1 MPIRHHAA
9 IPSLVIAPHI
19 PKFTQFMKVKAGE
32 IVTVGKEDDE
42 YPGWLW
48 CTDSRGL
55 SNWVPKEF
63 LKMVDASKPQGLR
76 PTNESISNASI
87 DAAPSAVEGRAELLV
102 DYDATELT
110 VQVGE
115 SVTVYGEQSGWLWC
129 LTASGK
135 WGWIPKECVAR

>member
-9 IPSLVIAPHI
+9 IPSLIIAPHT

-32 IVTVGKEDDE
+32 IVAVGKEDNE

-48 CTDSRGL
+48 CTDSRGI

-63 LKMVDASKPQGLR
+63 LKIIEDPKQAVGHEEVSVPPSSFQRKL
-76 PTNESISNASI
+76 ESSI
-87 DAAPSAVEGRAELLV
+87 TRAEFLV

-115 SVTVYGEQSGWLWC
+115 TVTVYSEQSGWLWC

-135 WGWIPKECVAR
+135 WGWVPKECVAR

>member
-9 IPSLVIAPHI
+9 IPSLVIAPHT
-19 PKFTQFMKVKAGE
+19 PKFTEFIKVKAGE
-32 IVTVGKEDDE
+32 IIAVGKEDDE

-48 CTDSRGL
+48 CTDSRGI

-63 LKMVDASKPQGLR
+63 LKMEEMSKPSSSFQRKL
-76 PTNESISNASI
+76 ESRILS
-87 DAAPSAVEGRAELLV
+87 AAFLV

-115 SVTVYGEQSGWLWC
+115 TVTVYSEQSGWLWC
-129 LTASGK
+129 LTPSGN

>member
-9 IPSLVIAPHI
+9 IPSLIIAPHA

-32 IVTVGKEDDE
+32 IVTVGKEDNE

-48 CTDSRGL
+48 CTDSHGI

-63 LKMVDASKPQGLR
+63 LKITAD
-76 PTNESISNASI
+76 
-87 DAAPSAVEGRAELLV
+87 PSRAEFLV

-115 SVTVYGEQSGWLWC
+115 TVTVYSEQSGWLWC

-135 WGWIPKECVAR
+135 YGWVPKECVAR

>member
-1 MPIRHHAA
+1 MPIRHHAS
-9 IPSLVIAPHI
+9 IPSLIIAPHA

-48 CTDSRGL
+48 CTDSHGI

-63 LKMVDASKPQGLR
+63 LKIIDRPKPQGLQ
-76 PTNESISNASI
+76 PTDSSKEITLSE
-87 DAAPSAVEGRAELLV
+87 VEGRAEFLV
-102 DYDATELT
+102 DYDATELP

-115 SVTVYGEQSGWLWC
+115 TVTVYGEQSGWLWC

-135 WGWIPKECVAR
+135 WGWVPKECVAR

>member
-1 MPIRHHAA
+1 MPVRHHAA
-9 IPSLVIAPHI
+9 IPSLIIAPHT

-32 IVTVGKEDDE
+32 IVAVGKEDDE

-48 CTDSRGL
+48 CTDSRGI
-55 SNWVPKEF
+55 SNWVPKVI
-63 LKMVDASKPQGLR
+63 LKMIEPSKPQGFR
-76 PTNESISNASI
+76 PTDDATTSSFQRKLESRIL
-87 DAAPSAVEGRAELLV
+87 SAEFLV

-115 SVTVYGEQSGWLWC
+115 TVTVYSEQSGWLWC
-129 LTASGK
+129 LTPGGK